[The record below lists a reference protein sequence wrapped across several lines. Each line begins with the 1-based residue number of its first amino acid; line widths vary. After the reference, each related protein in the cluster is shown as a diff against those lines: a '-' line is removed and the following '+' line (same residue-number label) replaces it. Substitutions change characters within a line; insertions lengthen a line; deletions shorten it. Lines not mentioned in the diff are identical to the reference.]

1 MTSCTKLIKLTTCNK
16 SVTLLAVYVQVT
28 TTTTLVCSILQGQE
42 VIQKKDKRLHVR
54 RNDKDDMSHLSD
66 EDTDPRQY
74 ERAEEQA
81 TRSARVLYMI
91 ERQVKYHL
99 DLT

>member
-1 MTSCTKLIKLTTCNK
+1 M
-16 SVTLLAVYVQVT
+16 
-28 TTTTLVCSILQGQE
+28 
-42 VIQKKDKRLHVR
+42 IQKKDKRLHGR
-54 RNDKDDMSHLSD
+54 RNDKDDISHLSD

-91 ERQVKYHL
+91 ERQVKYYCQFQVTFHCNIRSI
-99 DLT
+99 